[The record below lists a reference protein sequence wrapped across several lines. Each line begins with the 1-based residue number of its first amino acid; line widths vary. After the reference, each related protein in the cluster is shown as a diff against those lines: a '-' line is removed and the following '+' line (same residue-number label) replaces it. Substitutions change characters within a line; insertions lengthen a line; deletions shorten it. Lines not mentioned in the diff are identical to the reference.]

1 MARKVALVIG
11 NSEYRDAGLS
21 RLGTPG
27 ADVRYLAR
35 VLQDP
40 LTGCFDEVRTL
51 DNPESAEARREVAR
65 LFSNRT
71 RDDLVLLYFSGHGV
85 LDEHGELHLAVCDTE
100 REMVSATGV
109 AAKFVSEQMD
119 RSNSRKAVLILD
131 CCHAGAFARGSKG
144 AVGGSVGTKTAFEGT
159 GQGRIVLTATDATQY
174 AFEGEQVTG
183 GGQPSV
189 FTRHLIEGLASGA
202 ADTDGDGLVSVDELY
217 DYVQERVIHE
227 TPKQTPMKWSY
238 GQKGLIPLTINP
250 NPRPAELPAE
260 IRELMRSPQ
269 TASREG
275 VVRDLTTLARTGDRS
290 MVAATRMALEKL
302 AEDDSRRVSD
312 AARAALVQMSAAVTM
327 TGNPTGP
334 WQPGQPVHQGG
345 GIAAGPPSGPAYPP
359 PNQGWQPASPAAGQQ
374 GYVPQA
380 QGYGS
385 PQQGPQ
391 QSYAAPPP
399 RQPGPPAAVSSTAP
413 SGSGAPAAP
422 IEPWV
427 LIVLAIFVPPIAI
440 YLKEKTSPH
449 FWVSITLMV
458 LGFFTFGLTWLG
470 AIPHA
475 LWVVLRKI

>member
-21 RLGTPG
+21 RLGTPA

-40 LTGCFDEVRTL
+40 LTGSFDEVRTL

-65 LFSNRT
+65 LFANRT

-85 LDEHGELHLAVCDTE
+85 LDEHGELHLAVRDTE

-217 DYVQERVIHE
+217 DYVQERVINE

-269 TASREG
+269 AASREG
-275 VVRDLTTLARTGDRS
+275 VVRDLTALARTGDRS
-290 MVAATRMALEKL
+290 MAAAARMALEKL

-312 AARAALVQMSAAVTM
+312 AARAALVHMSAAVTV
-327 TGNPTGP
+327 TGNLTGP
-334 WQPGQPVHQGG
+334 WQPGHPVHQGG
-345 GIAAGPPSGPAYPP
+345 GIAAGPPSGPAYP
-359 PNQGWQPASPAAGQQ
+359 QGGP
-374 GYVPQA
+374 

-385 PQQGPQ
+385 QPQAYGPQ
-391 QSYAAPPP
+391 QAYAAPPP
-399 RQPGPPAAVSSTAP
+399 RQPGSAAGVSPAAP

-427 LIVLAIFVPPIAI
+427 LVVLAIFVPPIAI
-440 YLKEKTSPH
+440 YLREKTSPH
-449 FWVSITLMV
+449 FWVSIALMV